1 MQNRTTYEFSHSPDP
16 KQKYVSNRYQKRGG
30 LRRSAEDGETIA
42 VVDRNLSC
50 CNGLGL
56 AIRACPPV

>member
-30 LRRSAEDGETIA
+30 AYA
-42 VVDRNLSC
+42 DRQKTARPS
-50 CNGLGL
+50 
-56 AIRACPPV
+56 R